1 MDEKYE
7 PLEQGDEISD
17 KTEKKS
23 EDGDN
28 RFTVEEMVDR

>member
-1 MDEKYE
+1 MDDKYE
-7 PLEQGDEISD
+7 PLEQGDGTIY

-28 RFTVEEMVDR
+28 RFAVEEMVDR